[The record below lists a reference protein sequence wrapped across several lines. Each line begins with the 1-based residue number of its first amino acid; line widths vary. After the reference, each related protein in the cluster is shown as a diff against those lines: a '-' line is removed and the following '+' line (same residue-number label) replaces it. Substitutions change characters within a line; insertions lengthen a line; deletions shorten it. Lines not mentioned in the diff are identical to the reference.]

1 MEYFGVLN
9 PSFGHFMLISFQRYN
24 GIPCAG
30 YLGHPFRKLAICT
43 SLIFLSY
50 HFPLVKDMELL
61 REWRTDLWSSLNK

>member
-1 MEYFGVLN
+1 VRTSEKAPASSVI
-9 PSFGHFMLISFQRYN
+9 ISTVSEVFLQN
-24 GIPCAG
+24 HCAG

-61 REWRTDLWSSLNK
+61 REWRKDLWSSLNK